1 MQQWIIFCTWYQQR
15 RVSTSIASSFFS
27 TIRKSQNIFYPFY
40 GMDQQQQWNRP
51 HKLWNMR
58 HMKIEKNGVFV
69 ILLWQCTLYYQS
81 IKARRVALQKGAN
94 KFQFIAVGC
103 CFKNSATRKTCL
115 ALDSRAS
122 KSSITK
128 RIYST
133 PTLNPVWDKRS
144 SMAERRKKMQQHE
157 VKKDKNWGGEKHSHV
172 FVIMVLCLPMTPRL
186 HATP

>member
-1 MQQWIIFCTWYQQR
+1 MDNILHTWYQQQ

-144 SMAERRKKMQQHE
+144 SGRNGRKCSSTKSR
-157 VKKDKNWGGEKHSHV
+157 KREKHSHV